1 MVAPILEHPISELT
15 RRYEEA
21 GRDARAKRRKR
32 RQTTGRELRE
42 FYRETY
48 DWLANQSTP
57 EVTGPLVVGMRMA
70 PKLITP
76 IYLGAKL
83 GKLVGTAGAEGTF
96 GSGPVAGLERTPEI
110 ARYEDS
116 AIRTSRVI

>member
-1 MVAPILEHPISELT
+1 MVAPILQGPISELT

-21 GRDARAKRRKR
+21 GRDARGKRRER

-42 FYRETY
+42 FYRDTY

-70 PKLITP
+70 PKLVAP
-76 IYLGAKL
+76 LYLGAKL
-83 GKLVGTAGAEGTF
+83 GKLVGTAGAEGYF
-96 GSGPVAGLERTPEI
+96 GSGPVAGLEYTPEI
-110 ARYEDS
+110 AEYERS
-116 AIRTSRVI
+116 ALRTSRII

>member
-1 MVAPILEHPISELT
+1 MVAPILQGPISELT

-48 DWLANQSTP
+48 NWLANQSTP
-57 EVTGPLVVGMRMA
+57 EVTGPLVIGLRMA
-70 PKLITP
+70 PKLVAP
-76 IYLGAKL
+76 LYLGAKL

-96 GSGPVAGLERTPEI
+96 GSGAVAGLEYTPKIAEYERTALRGDRI
-110 ARYEDS
+110 
-116 AIRTSRVI
+116 I